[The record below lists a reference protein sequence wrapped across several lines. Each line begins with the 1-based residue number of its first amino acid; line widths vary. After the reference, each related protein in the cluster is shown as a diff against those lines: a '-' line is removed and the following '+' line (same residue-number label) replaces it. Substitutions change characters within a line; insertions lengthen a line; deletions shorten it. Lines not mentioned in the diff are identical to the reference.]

1 MSAMDAAVPLTD
13 EEVDARMGA
22 IGLGAWRSWRLDPS
36 AAELAAG
43 ALRQKREESPPVT
56 DP

>member
-13 EEVDARMGA
+13 EEVDARMRA
-22 IGLGAWRSWRLDPS
+22 IGLGAWRSWRLEPS
-36 AAELAAG
+36 AAEPVV
-43 ALRQKREESPPVT
+43 RTRRKKPKRSPPLT